1 MRIWRQHE
9 LGNPDEL
16 LRLEEIDPPTAGSGQ
31 VVVDVE
37 TVGLTFVDCLMARGL
52 YQMQTKLPWSPG
64 TEVVGRVR
72 ELGEG
77 VEDLAVGERVVGIG
91 SGSMAEQAAFPAG
104 GLHRLAEGVPA
115 GAAAAA
121 LVNYGT
127 AWFALHDRASLADGE
142 TLLVHAAMGGVGSA
156 AVQLGL
162 VAGARVIATA
172 GGAEKTALL
181 HSMGVELAI
190 DYRET
195 PDFVDLVR
203 AHTDGRGVDVCL
215 DPVGGD
221 VFDRS
226 RRCMAWNGRLL
237 VVGFTSGR
245 IADAPTNHILLKNY
259 SVVGVHWGALANR
272 DPEQSKQARQTILSL
287 LEDGRIDPPVYPP
300 YAFQDVP
307 AALYDIYNRRTWG
320 KVTVD
325 LQTRR

>member
-9 LGNPDEL
+9 LGDPVEL
-16 LRLEEIDPPTAGSGQ
+16 LRLEEADSPEAGPGQ
-31 VVVDVE
+31 VVVEVE
-37 TVGLTFVDCLMARGL
+37 AVGLTFVDCLMARGL
-52 YQMQTKLPWSPG
+52 YQMETRLPWSPC

-72 ELGEG
+72 EIGDG
-77 VEDLAVGERVVGIG
+77 VSHLAVGDRVVGIG
-91 SGSMAEQAAFPAG
+91 GGSTAEQTVLRSG
-104 GLHRLAEGVPA
+104 GVHKLAYGVSA

-127 AWFALHDRASLADGE
+127 SWFALHDRGHLAEGE

-162 VAGARVIATA
+162 IAGARVIATA
-172 GGAEKTALL
+172 GGPEKTALL
-181 HSMGVELAI
+181 SEMGVELAI

-203 AHTDGRGVDVCL
+203 SHTGGRGVDVCL

-226 RRCMAWNGRLL
+226 RRCMAWDGRLL

-259 SVVGVHWGALANR
+259 SVVGVHWGASVGRN
-272 DPEQSKQARQTILSL
+272 PEPSERARQTIFAL
-287 LEDGRIDPPVYPP
+287 LEEGRIDPPVYPP

-307 AALYDIYNRRTWG
+307 AALNDIYHRRTWG
-320 KVTVD
+320 KVIVE
-325 LQTRR
+325 L